1 MNYLLK
7 IQTSL
12 CSLLLVPGTQYGPS
26 GCRTPSSSSSSVPY
40 CVSPPP
46 HLLPPGLAPKGA
58 SIFHPKPLLLS
69 AQQQQGGSTQVH
81 GSTEPRPHETSPKT
95 GNHQADMPL
104 LAGSREEE
112 TRARQEEAGQEVGG
126 CSAGGFLSFPQSCSH
141 AGVPTVKFLEVIW
154 VLRSE
159 AQGWGQV
166 RVPRGYS
173 AYSWSL
179 GLIV

>member
-1 MNYLLK
+1 
-7 IQTSL
+7 
-12 CSLLLVPGTQYGPS
+12 
-26 GCRTPSSSSSSVPY
+26 
-40 CVSPPP
+40 
-46 HLLPPGLAPKGA
+46 
-58 SIFHPKPLLLS
+58 
-69 AQQQQGGSTQVH
+69 
-81 GSTEPRPHETSPKT
+81 
-95 GNHQADMPL
+95 MPL
-104 LAGSREEE
+104 LTGSREEE

-166 RVPRGYS
+166 RVPMGYS

-179 GLIV
+179 GFIV